1 MKRKKSSASG
11 EEKENK
17 GKRLCDRHEFSSD
30 SVSEVRGSLLEW
42 YDLNCRTLPWR
53 TAARTVEDGDVRGY
67 MVWVSEV
74 MLQQTQV
81 ATVLKYYK

>member
-17 GKRLCDRHEFSSD
+17 GKRACDRHEL
-30 SVSEVRGSLLEW
+30 SEEEISRVRGSLLDW
-42 YDLNCRTLPWR
+42 YDDNSRTLPWR
-53 TAARTVEDGDVRGY
+53 TAAKSVEDGDVRGY

-81 ATVLKYYK
+81 TTVIKYYK

>member
-1 MKRKKSSASG
+1 MKRKKSSVSG

-17 GKRLCDRHEFSSD
+17 GKRVCDRHEFNEEE
-30 SVSEVRGSLLEW
+30 VSRVRGSLLEW
-42 YDLNCRTLPWR
+42 YDDNCRTLPWR
-53 TAARTVEDGDVRGY
+53 TAARSVEDGDVRGY

-81 ATVLKYYK
+81 NTVIKYYK